1 MKTIFRSALAV
12 VVAVSTFA
20 ACSNDD
26 TQIPVTPHEVEMT
39 VVTSSDLDSSAPQ
52 SRTGFDPA
60 TGAVYWNQSGEY
72 LKVFETADA
81 KTTPKDSAEGV
92 VTSNG
97 TKASFGVSFP
107 ENTAATAFTYNAI
120 YPASAWVTNSNT
132 DITKLKVATPDTQ
145 SPVETSFDPAA
156 DLLIALPIE
165 TGTQPSELNMQFKR
179 MVAIGKMTIKA
190 LASSDPIT
198 SIVFTA
204 PGKKVTGRSYI
215 NLSEGTAIEYGYSGQ
230 SNDNLTLTFASDRN
244 FTTDKQT
251 YFTCFP
257 FELTAGDNFSVT
269 IKAGNKTFTKEVALG
284 EGRSLAFAAGASTT
298 FTVNMSD
305 IEGVENKTLEGDYVI
320 VAKQSDNYYA
330 MSSEADGSRLAAK
343 TIEYDGVSEKF
354 ATTDATII
362 WNIAKDGD
370 NYTITNSKKFLSW
383 VSGNGATTSD
393 SSYALSI
400 TPNDDGTYKIG
411 SVDNT
416 QRILAKNE
424 TPKYGFAFYTGT
436 QTNNLLL
443 IKVGEDTRTQLAAPT
458 LDEPAVE
465 GNTITISWNA
475 VEGAK
480 DYTITYND
488 ESVTTED
495 TIYELTDLSYN
506 TEYSISVIANP
517 TDTENFKASA
527 PSEPVTVTTETDPNA
542 GQGGSVEFDF
552 TQMGYANQ
560 AEITNV
566 TKSPITIIFAKG
578 SNSNT
583 PKYFTTGTAVR
594 AYGGNTITIDGANIV
609 KVEFTLTQDLTTTN
623 YFTANTGTIV
633 NELRAV
639 TWEGN
644 TSNVIFT
651 VGGSSGHARIQKIV
665 VTYGEGGGET
675 PTPSEPSIV
684 KVDPE
689 SLSFAAAGES
699 KTVTVTTANADGCTI
714 AASADNA
721 QFSAEVA
728 GNTVTVTAAANESDA
743 AITGTLTIDLMKDG
757 VAVATKTVALSQD
770 AKSQSGGI
778 SEKTLTFDFTS
789 KITDWPTSKNHNQQE
804 YTYSLNEE
812 SYAFL
817 LTANIYCSS
826 SYLMVQ
832 SGSALGLPSIQGYKL
847 TKVVGT
853 LNGSGTP
860 STTSKTAITTD
871 TAGTIVVTGGE
882 AQTWSTKGGE
892 YTYTLSNTSANTR
905 YYMYVSNKNSQYTKV
920 VLTYT
925 AE

>member
-198 SIVFTA
+198 SIIFTA

-257 FELTAGDNFSVT
+257 FELTAGDTFTVT
-269 IKAGNKTFTKEVALG
+269 IKAGNKTFTKEVTLG
-284 EGRSLAFAAGASTT
+284 EGRSLAFKAGESST
-298 FTVNMSD
+298 FTVNMSG
-305 IEGVENKTLEGDYVI
+305 IEGVETKTLDGDYVI
-320 VAKQSDNYYA
+320 VAKQNDVYYA

-343 TIEYDGVSEKF
+343 TIEYDGISEKF

-370 NYTITNSKKFLSW
+370 NYTITNAKKFLSW
-383 VSGNGATTSD
+383 VSGNGATTGD

-411 SVDNT
+411 SVADT
-416 QRILAKNE
+416 KRILAKNE

-443 IKVGEDTRTQLAAPT
+443 IKVGEDTRTPLATPT

-465 GNTITISWNA
+465 GNTITISWNT

-506 TEYSISVIANP
+506 TEYSISIVANP

-527 PSEPVTVTTETDPNA
+527 ASEPVTVTTETDPNA
-542 GQGGSVEFDF
+542 GQGDSVEFDF
-552 TQMGYANQ
+552 TQMGYSNGV
-560 AEITNV
+560 EV
-566 TKSPITIIFAKG
+566 TTIKKSPITITFDKG
-578 SNSNT
+578 SSSNA
-583 PKYFTTGTAVR
+583 PKYYTSGTAVR
-594 AYGGNTITIDGANIV
+594 AYGGNTITISGANIT
-609 KVEFTLTQDLTTTN
+609 KVEFTLGSESGSNNTINFDGTAITN
-623 YFTANTGTIV
+623 NTWTGS
-633 NELRAV
+633 A
-639 TWEGN
+639 
-644 TSNVIFT
+644 SNVQFT
-651 VGGSSGHARIQKIV
+651 VAGTSGNARIQKIV

-675 PTPSEPSIV
+675 PTP
-684 KVDPE
+684 DPAIE
-689 SLSFAAAGES
+689 VNPTSLSFAAAGET
-699 KTVTVTTANADGCTI
+699 KTVTVIKTKADGCTI
-714 AASADNA
+714 EASSDNT
-721 QFSAEVA
+721 QFTASVE
-728 GNTVTVTAAANESDA
+728 GTTVTVTAAENATTEK
-743 AITGTLTIDLMKDG
+743 ITGMLTISLMKDG
-757 VAVATKTVALSQD
+757 AAVATATVALSQD
-770 AKSQSGGI
+770 AKSEGGETGDITAGKAWNHTFVSGQWNASPATWSNLSWNWVKEGSGTLQSVDGTKGQQWGSKSTPISSMTLTLKEADYKTYCESNTAYGI
-778 SEKTLTFDFTS
+778 SKIVVNTSGASGVDATLTVTVGG
-789 KITDWPTSKNHNQQE
+789 KA
-804 YTYSLNEE
+804 LNPD
-812 SYAFL
+812 S
-817 LTANIYCSS
+817 
-826 SYLMVQ
+826 
-832 SGSALGLPSIQGYKL
+832 YKL
-847 TKVVGT
+847 TTAATNVEF
-853 LNGSGTP
+853 
-860 STTSKTAITTD
+860 TSD
-871 TAGTIVVTGGE
+871 
-882 AQTWSTKGGE
+882 
-892 YTYTLSNTSANTR
+892 N
-905 YYMYVSNKNSQYTKV
+905 
-920 VLTYT
+920 VLTGDIVLKWTVSARAIYIKSISINN
-925 AE
+925 